1 MKTDESKS
9 IGIKEIAQALGT
21 SIGTVDRALH
31 ARPGV
36 SPATRSRVL
45 KMADKLG
52 YRPNL
57 FARNLKLN
65 RRLRIAVHLP
75 RTIASFFRP
84 LRQGIEIAADAFRPQ
99 LELEFFTYER
109 LAEGD
114 LALFKEALKG
124 KYDGFLITPGNPATI
139 QPLIQ
144 KANDQKMPVICVASD
159 APHSG
164 RIASVTV
171 DAFISGSLAAELFS
185 RVLPGVGHVAVLTGE
200 LSTLDH
206 AEKVRGFAA
215 TLAMLAPHL
224 TLLPVA
230 EGHEDPKQ
238 AFEQTYKLFSQD
250 PTPTGIYVNTAN
262 SLPVMQALQERGQ
275 IGKVKIITTDLFP
288 AMVPLIESGAILTT
302 LYQRPQTQGRL
313 ALEMLARYL
322 LEGTSPSE
330 KVRIA
335 PHIVLR
341 SNLPLFL
348 DRISTISQDKFP
360 APQK

>member
-1 MKTDESKS
+1 MKRDENRS
-9 IGIKEIAQALGT
+9 IGIKEIAEALGT

-57 FARNLKLN
+57 YARNLKLN

-75 RTIASFFRP
+75 RTLASFFQP
-84 LRQGIEIAADAFRPQ
+84 LRQGIEMAADSFRPQ
-99 LELEFFTYER
+99 VELEFSTYQR

-114 LALFKEALKG
+114 LALFKEALKK
-124 KYDGFLITPGNPATI
+124 KYDGFLVIPGNPATI

-144 KANDQKMPVICVASD
+144 QANSLGMPVICVASD

-164 RIASVTV
+164 RIGSVTV

-185 RVLPGVGHVAVLTGE
+185 QVLPGVGHVAVLTGE

-215 TLAMLAPHL
+215 ALAMLAPHL

-230 EGHEDPKQ
+230 EGHEDPKR
-238 AFEQTYKLFSQD
+238 AYEQTCKLFSQD
-250 PTPTGIYVNTAN
+250 PMPAGIYVNTAN
-262 SLPVMQALQERGQ
+262 SLPVMQAMEERGQ
-275 IGKVKIITTDLFP
+275 IGKVKVITTDLFP
-288 AMVPLIESGAILTT
+288 AIVPLIESGAILAT

-322 LEGTSPSE
+322 LEGTSPAE

-335 PHIVLR
+335 PHIILR

-348 DRISTISQDKFP
+348 DRISTASPNKYP
-360 APQK
+360 AQQN